1 MTKNQF
7 SKNPKEFY
15 PEDEGADL
23 SFLSEEKPPV
33 TKDEVR
39 QAEAIRKVYQRE
51 KKYLE
56 DRIVSE
62 EKAWRSK
69 LYSNDNEKENQRPS
83 CSSYMWSAV
92 VNKHADMMDN
102 FPEPVFLPRE
112 ESDKDQARLL
122 SSIVPVIL
130 ERNGFEQ
137 VYSDAEWYKIKHGT
151 SCIGVFWDT
160 SAENGRGDI
169 SIKNIDLLNV
179 FYKGGIKDIQ
189 DSPNLFICASVP
201 YDSVKEEFPFADIPA
216 GSEAESLTSYE
227 SNESL
232 DRSDHVL
239 LVDWYYKRKVGGK
252 TVVHLCKYCG
262 DEVLY
267 ASENDPELR
276 ESGFYDHGLYPIAL
290 NTLYPEEDSCTG
302 YGVIAATQNAQS
314 YIDEL
319 DELLLSYAKTA
330 LKPRWFAKKSAGVN
344 VKQYLDSSEAIVDVE
359 GDLDAE
365 RLRQITVTPINPI
378 YFNIL
383 ERKITELKET
393 VGNRDVNSG
402 GTGSGV
408 TSGAAIATLQEAGN
422 KTNRDAVKTDY
433 RAFVRVIKLILEL
446 IRQFYSD
453 ERVFRVTSPNSGEEF
468 IRYTNRGLLPKEE
481 NGITKV
487 SVFDIS
493 VRAQKNNP
501 FSRLAQNE
509 TAAELY
515 KMGAFNPQ
523 YARQALIM
531 LSMMDFDGK
540 EEIKALIEEN
550 AANEWMPDDR
560 GEKSSLKKPYPYDLV
575 SRANASYKEG
585 VL

>member
-1 MTKNQF
+1 MTEKN
-7 SKNPKEFY
+7 KYPKEALSGEKSTVSFF
-15 PEDEGADL
+15 EDERL
-23 SFLSEEKPPV
+23 PV
-33 TKDEVR
+33 TKDTIR
-39 QAEAIRKVYQRE
+39 QAELIRKSYQRE
-51 KKYLE
+51 KRYLE

-62 EKAWRSK
+62 EKAWKSK
-69 LYSNDNEKENQRPS
+69 LYSGDNDKENQGSS
-83 CSSYMWSAV
+83 CSAYMWSAV

-112 ESDKDQARLL
+112 ESDKEQARLL

-137 VYSDAEWYKIKHGT
+137 VYSDAQWYKIKHGT

-201 YDSVKEEFPFADIPA
+201 RESVKEEFPFADIPQ

-239 LVDWYYKRKVGGK
+239 LVDWYYKKRVGGK
-252 TVVHLCKYCG
+252 TIVHLCKYCG
-262 DEVLY
+262 DRVLY
-267 ASENDPELR
+267 ASENDPELK
-276 ESGFYDHGLYPIAL
+276 EQGFYDHGLYPVAL

-302 YGVIAATQNAQS
+302 YGVIAATQHAQS

-344 VKQYLDSSEAIVDVE
+344 VKQYLDSNEAIVDVE

-365 RLRQITVTPINPI
+365 RLKQITVTPINPI

-393 VGNRDVNSG
+393 AGNRDVNSG

-422 KTNRDAVKTDY
+422 KTSRDAVKADY
-433 RAFVRVIKLILEL
+433 RAFIKVIKLVLEL

-453 ERVFRVTSPNSGEEF
+453 ERVFRVISPNSGEKF
-468 IRYTNRGLLPKEE
+468 IRYTNRDILPKEE

-501 FSRLAQNE
+501 FSRLSQNE

-531 LSMMDFDGK
+531 ISMMDFDGK
-540 EEIKALIEEN
+540 DEIKALIEEN
-550 AANEWMPDDR
+550 AANERLPEER
-560 GEKSSLKKPYPYDLV
+560 GQDVNLKRPYPEELI
-575 SRANASYKEG
+575 SRANASYREG